1 MQSFNYKRTF
11 RPSHVVIWFSSVFIG
26 ILASIPKLLRLHLSP
41 VELLI
46 DISIASTFSVFV
58 WYYSLYNL
66 PAYTAGNRA
75 AKFTGKHLFKALAIG
90 AVVMLILV
98 IFHQLCLPQ
107 YHFQSMIL
115 MYEFRGLIINLTLN
129 LFLFLLYQNQVTQAI
144 SRELD
149 QMNADKTAAQYELL
163 KQQVNP
169 HFLFNS
175 LNTLKSMVEAQDRNA
190 PHFIVMLSDF
200 YRSALE
206 NKHNYIITLE
216 EETETLKAYMFLLK
230 SRFEEGIQLEIDIE
244 EMHTRSMIPSFTFQL
259 LIENCIKHN
268 VVSSNAPLVIRI
280 YTNNGSII
288 VENNLQLKRSP
299 VLSTNTGL
307 NNIIQRYQH
316 LSGRAVVITKTEDFF
331 TVELPVIYEDSNSRR

>member
-1 MQSFNYKRTF
+1 MQLFNHKRTF
-11 RPSHVVIWFSSVFIG
+11 RPSHAVIWSSSVFIG
-26 ILASIPKLLRLHLSP
+26 ILASIPKILRLHISP
-41 VELLI
+41 GELLI

-66 PAYTAGNRA
+66 PAYTSGNRA
-75 AKFTGKHLFKALAIG
+75 AKFTGKHLFKALSIG

-98 IFHQLCLPQ
+98 IFHQLCLPE
-107 YHFQSMIL
+107 YHFLSMIL

-129 LFLFLLYQNQVTQAI
+129 LFLFLLYQNHVTQAI
-144 SRELD
+144 SSELD

-175 LNTLKSMVEAQDRNA
+175 LNTLKSMVEAQDKNA

-206 NKHNYIITLE
+206 KRHDYIISLE
-216 EETETLKAYMFLLK
+216 EELETLQAYMFLLT

-244 EMHTRSMIPSFTFQL
+244 EQHVTSMIPSFTLQL

-268 VVSSNAPLVIRI
+268 VISLNTPLVIRI
-280 YTNNGSII
+280 YTDNGSII
-288 VENNLQLKRSP
+288 VENNLQLKRTP
-299 VLSTNTGL
+299 VISTNTGL
-307 NNIIQRYQH
+307 NNIIQRYKH
-316 LSGRAVVITKTEDFF
+316 LSGRDVVITKTEDFF
-331 TVELPVIYEDSNSRR
+331 TVELPVIYEDSHS